1 MGILEKAHRAQQA
14 AVSPDNSES
23 STLAVV
29 SPVIKRLRAVLGELS
44 DFVGNNGDERQRRMS
59 RLLRVVIDEAMEEMG
74 ETDTRVLAGW
84 MHYMAC
90 VIEWTATGD
99 YSVLP
104 DDLIPFA
111 ASAEG
116 IPVPEPEPQNDDEIV
131 DAEIVG

>member
-1 MGILEKAHRAQQA
+1 M
-14 AVSPDNSES
+14 
-23 STLAVV
+23 VV
-29 SPVIKRLRAVLGELS
+29 SPVVQRLRAVLGELS
-44 DFVGNNGDERQRRMS
+44 DFVGSNGDDRQRRMS

-74 ETDTRVLAGW
+74 ETDSRVLSGW

-104 DDLIPFA
+104 PDLVAFA
-111 ASAEG
+111 ANAEG
-116 IPVPEPEPQNDDEIV
+116 IPVPEPRTESDDEIV